1 MNSVDELITQLRANC
16 PDIPSDFILN
26 TQQATARFGK
36 NTFGEPTHIDL
47 AVTVTQSQQIATI
60 LMLANAYD
68 LAVCPISTGNNWG
81 YGSVNPTETRKLL
94 ILNLNELKAITE
106 IDKASGLISLEP
118 GVTQQQL
125 ADYLDKNNWQ
135 FMAPVTGAGPN
146 CSIVS
151 NALERGY
158 GPNPQTDHFSAV
170 TSLRYFIGHPEHCH
184 REHYSAITSL
194 DGHCKKTCKCH
205 GDCHCP
211 AGQSFVDAS
220 HKWGLGPYIDGLMSQ
235 SNLGIVTSA
244 TLKLAPIPD
253 KFCSFFIK
261 CKRVEDFE
269 LATTFI
275 KSLLLAKGGELGI
288 VNLMDKRR
296 IISMVA
302 DNPNPKDQ
310 HIVMTDE
317 QIATIVKKLDVA
329 EWMIMGSIYST
340 KETLK
345 GTKAFIRKQAKFADD
360 IMFSDSIKIPIARI
374 LTKFIM
380 KQRRSQLD
388 ALPLGI
394 SIMLG
399 KPNRVALRLAYWRN
413 PRVEG
418 LITENLRP
426 DVDQCGLLWY
436 APLVPMNKEKMTEF
450 VQFVRATT
458 PQFGIEPF
466 ITFTHLSYD
475 YVDATIPI
483 VFDLNNPHAVEQAHR
498 CLDILFEEGLTR
510 GFVPYRLSTV
520 QQKTKLDP
528 QAPHWQV
535 TNLIKQALDPNNV
548 INPERYNP
556 S

>member
-1 MNSVDELITQLRANC
+1 MLSVDDLITQLRANC

-26 TQQATARFGK
+26 TQQATASFGK
-36 NTFGEPTHIDL
+36 NTFGEPTHVDL
-47 AVTVTQSQQIATI
+47 AVTITQSQQIATI
-60 LMLANAYD
+60 LMLANAHD
-68 LAVCPISTGNNWG
+68 FSVCPISTGNNWG

-125 ADYLDKNNWQ
+125 ADYLEKNNWQ
-135 FMAPVTGAGPN
+135 FMAPVTGAGPS

-158 GPNPQTDHFSAV
+158 GPNPQTDHFSAI
-170 TSLRYFIGHPEHCH
+170 TSLRYFIGHPDHCH

-194 DGHCKKTCKCH
+194 DGHCKKTC
-205 GDCHCP
+205 DCHDDCNCP
-211 AGQSFVDAS
+211 TGQSIVDAS
-220 HKWGLGPYIDGLMSQ
+220 HKWGLGPYIDGLLSQ
-235 SNLGIVTSA
+235 SNLGIVTKA
-244 TLKLAPIPD
+244 TLKLAPIPE

-261 CKRVEDFE
+261 CKRDEDFG
-269 LATTFI
+269 LATAFI
-275 KSLLLAKGGELGI
+275 KTLLLAKGGELGI
-288 VNLMDKRR
+288 VNLMDRRR

-302 DNPNPKDQ
+302 DNPNPKNQ
-310 HIVMTDE
+310 HVVMTDE
-317 QIATIVKKLDVA
+317 QIATIAKKLDVA
-329 EWMIMGSIYST
+329 EWMIMGAIYST
-340 KETLK
+340 KESLK
-345 GTKAFIRKQAKFADD
+345 GTKAFIKKQAKFADD
-360 IMFSDSIKIPIARI
+360 ILFSDSIKIPIARV

-380 KQRRSQLD
+380 KERRRQLE

-413 PRVEG
+413 PKVEG
-418 LITENLRP
+418 LITQNLRP
-426 DVDQCGLLWY
+426 DVDHCGLLWY

-475 YVDATIPI
+475 YVDSTIPI
-483 VFDLNNPHAVEQAHR
+483 VFDLSNPHAVEQAHR
-498 CLDILFEEGLTR
+498 CLDTLFDEGLKR
-510 GFVPYRLSTV
+510 GFVPYRLSTL

-528 QAPHWQV
+528 HAPHWQV

-556 S
+556 T